1 MTFVTADLPGCGGRI
16 KVEPED
22 FQVEEIPAYEPSG
35 AGEHLY
41 LWVRKRDVDTPQT
54 ARAIAR
60 ALALSPDDVG
70 YAGLK
75 DRRAV
80 TWQYFSVPASAE
92 ARLGAFADER
102 IQILRSARHGN
113 RLRTG
118 HLRGNRFRVRIREAD
133 SEGAARAVV
142 TALAERGFA
151 NFFGSQRFG
160 RSDDNAD
167 LGRRL
172 LKGERLPRRPSR
184 FERKLYLSAFQS
196 LLFNALLERRLQ
208 ERTWS
213 TARTG
218 EVMKKVDSG
227 GVFRCTDPAADQP
240 RVDAFEISPA
250 GPIFG
255 PKMVEAEAVPA
266 AEEAEALAAH
276 GVSLDEF
283 RRGKGETEGAR
294 RAQRLPLRDLELT
307 CEASDLWLAFQL
319 PKGSYATVVLAEVMK
334 VAAPETAEPEID
346 PQQ

>member
-1 MTFVTADLPGCGGRI
+1 MTWVTADLPGCGGRI

-22 FQVEEIPAYEPSG
+22 FQVEELPAYEPSG

-41 LWVRKRDVDTPQT
+41 LWVRKRDVDTPQA

-60 ALALSPDDVG
+60 AVG
-70 YAGLK
+70 LTTDEVSYAGLK

-80 TWQYFSVPASAE
+80 TWQYFSVPATAE
-92 ARLGAFADER
+92 PRLGAFADER

-118 HLRGNRFRVRIREAD
+118 HLRGNRFRIRVREPQSEA
-133 SEGAARAVV
+133 AAQAVV
-142 TALAERGFA
+142 AALAERGFA
-151 NFFGSQRFG
+151 NFFGTQRFG
-160 RSDDNAD
+160 RSDDNAE

-196 LLFNALLERRLQ
+196 LLFNALLERRLREQ
-208 ERTWS
+208 TWRR
-213 TARTG
+213 ARVG

-227 GVFRCTDPAADQP
+227 GVFRCSDPATDQA

-255 PKMVEAEAVPA
+255 PKMVEAGAAPA
-266 AEEAEALAAH
+266 AEEAEVLAAH
-276 GVSLDEF
+276 GVSLEDF

-294 RAQRLPLRDLELT
+294 RAQRLPLRELEVT
-307 CEASDLWLAFQL
+307 REGGDLWLSFQL
-319 PKGSYATVVLAEVMK
+319 PRGSYATVVLAEVIK
-334 VAAPETAEPEID
+334 APTPGAEADASLEHL
-346 PQQ
+346 